1 MKRPLLHAL
10 PLVVLLL
17 LCAPLSAPGAGESVG
32 STTVDEE
39 MRNEAYIRQEL
50 IETELA
56 GTQRKYEL
64 ELTINPRLEDL
75 LDEDYVRFPVRF
87 KYGITSNW
95 ESFLL
100 LNTFLDNVSRAGNR
114 NGMSD
119 VTVGTKYRWKRLLRP
134 HLETATA
141 FSIKVPTGHNED
153 ISGGYMHY
161 LPQIIFT
168 RTLTSLAFT
177 RLNASLGFDIVSGP
191 PVDLAGRPDNSMIV
205 SLGATYPSGTV
216 NYSLEAIY
224 ITTEV
229 GGGTDN
235 SVFITPGFLWG
246 VPKGRNPLPGD
257 WRFGLGFR
265 FGLADA
271 EDDFTLITRLKWDFP
286 LKYKVPLE
294 EIIDRGGEIL
304 NNWKE

>member
-1 MKRPLLHAL
+1 MALPRLHAL
-10 PLVVLLL
+10 LLAVLLL
-17 LCAPLSAPGAGESVG
+17 LCVPLSAPAAPEDAGGA
-32 STTVDEE
+32 TVDEIPGD
-39 MRNEAYIRQEL
+39 EADVRQEL

-75 LDEDYVRFPVRF
+75 LSKDYVRFPVRF

-95 ESFLL
+95 ETFLL
-100 LNTFLDNVSRAGNR
+100 LNTFLDNISRADNR

-134 HLETATA
+134 HVETATA
-141 FSIKVPTGHNED
+141 FSIKIPTGSNDD
-153 ISGGYMHY
+153 ISGGYIHY

-168 RTLTSLAFT
+168 KTLPSLDFT
-177 RLNASLGFDIVSGP
+177 RLNASLGFDVVSGP
-191 PVDLAGRPDNSMIV
+191 PRDVEGRPDNSMIV
-205 SLGATYPSGTV
+205 SLGATYPSGSV
-216 NYSLEAIY
+216 NYSLETIY
-224 ITTEV
+224 VTTEV
-229 GGGTDN
+229 GGGTVN

-271 EDDFTLITRLKWDFP
+271 EEDFALITRLKWDFP
-286 LKYKVPLE
+286 LKYKVPVD
-294 EIIDRGGEIL
+294 EIINKGGELL
-304 NNWKE
+304 NNLKE